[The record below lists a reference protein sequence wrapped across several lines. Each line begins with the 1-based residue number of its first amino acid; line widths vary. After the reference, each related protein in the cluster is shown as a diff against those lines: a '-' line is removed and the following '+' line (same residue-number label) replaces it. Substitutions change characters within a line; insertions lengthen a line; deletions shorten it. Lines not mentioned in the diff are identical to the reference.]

1 MKFIERMKS
10 IGPGALVAAAFIGPG
25 TVTTCTVSG
34 ASYGYVLLWAMAFSI
49 IATIILQEM
58 SMRLGIVSR
67 EGLGEA
73 LRNQFKNP
81 VAKNISIFLVI
92 AAIGIGC
99 AAYETGNILGGAMG
113 LSTVSRI
120 SSNVWGPIL
129 GIVALSILWTGSYK
143 VVERVLIG
151 LVIVMSVAFIL
162 TAIVIKPNL
171 AEIFMG
177 MIIPRLPDGA
187 GLTVAV
193 ALIGTTVVP
202 YNLFLHSSAVQE
214 KWKDAKD
221 LGIARFD
228 AVFSIILGGIISMA
242 IIVTAAAAFYGTDIE
257 IKNAGQMAV
266 QLEPL
271 LGAWAK
277 WFFSI
282 GLFSAGFS
290 SAVTAPLAAAFATS
304 GALGWKRDLRA
315 KNFRSIWLIVL
326 LVGIIGSSLG
336 YSPVQVIIFAQAANG
351 VLLPIS
357 AIYLVWVMN
366 NRERLGQYVNTPL
379 SNILGILVILV
390 TIVLGTRS
398 LLSVISKIFG

>member
-92 AAIGIGC
+92 SAIGIGC

-228 AVFSIILGGIISMA
+228 AVFSIILGGVISMA

-336 YSPVQVIIFAQAANG
+336 YSPVQVIIFAKQQTEYSC
-351 VLLPIS
+351 LFQLYI
-357 AIYLVWVMN
+357 W
-366 NRERLGQYVNTPL
+366 
-379 SNILGILVILV
+379 
-390 TIVLGTRS
+390 
-398 LLSVISKIFG
+398 FG